1 MGTISEYQIEVIR
14 RAKAAGVSY
23 HDALEIAGVT
33 LDEVVSTLEV
43 HRTKAETAQGEYNKL
58 RQVLENN

>member
-1 MGTISEYQIEVIR
+1 MGTIPEYQIEVIR

-33 LDEVVSTLEV
+33 VNDAVSTLEV
-43 HRTKAETAQGEYNKL
+43 YRIKAEEAQGEFDKL